1 MADETSN
8 HAPENENDELG
19 GAVADDFEAA
29 GETNSEYEDPEDA
42 FNEGVDDI
50 PSSGLLSF
58 YDRLRGRIT
67 RSVER
72 RSGKLGKGTVRVLLV
87 VPDIFILMVRMVLD
101 REIPNHTRALIGG
114 ALAYFLLPLDFL
126 PEALLGVGG
135 YVDDA
140 VLAAAVL
147 SQVLGTELEPYAR
160 KHWSGSE
167 DIRVVLRDIA
177 SAGRSL
183 LGESVFDRLKRLLEK
198 RGITMD
204 ETAH

>member
-1 MADETSN
+1 MTDDTTKTAS
-8 HAPENENDELG
+8 ANDDALG
-19 GAVADDFEAA
+19 DA
-29 GETNSEYEDPEDA
+29 EYDDPEDT
-42 FNEGVDDI
+42 FEGGVDDI

-58 YDRLRGRIT
+58 YDRLRKKIT
-67 RSVER
+67 RAIER
-72 RSGKLGKGTVRVLLV
+72 RGGRLGQGTVKVLLV

-101 REIPNHTRALIGG
+101 REIPSHTRAMIGG

-177 SAGRSL
+177 AAGRSL
-183 LGESVFDRLKRLLEK
+183 LGESVFDRLKRLLAK
-198 RGITMD
+198 RGIEM
-204 ETAH
+204 EQGA

>member
-1 MADETSN
+1 MPDDTPKN
-8 HAPENENDELG
+8 VPENDMDDLG
-19 GAVADDFEAA
+19 GAAADDFDA
-29 GETNSEYEDPEDA
+29 YDDPEDT
-42 FNEGVDDI
+42 FDEGMDDI

-58 YDRLRGRIT
+58 YDRLREKIT
-67 RSVER
+67 RAVER

-101 REIPNHTRALIGG
+101 KEIPNHTRALIGG
-114 ALAYFLLPLDFL
+114 ALAYFVLPIDFL

-140 VLAAAVL
+140 VLASLVL

-183 LGESVFDRLKRLLEK
+183 LGESVFERLKRLLKK
-198 RGITMD
+198 RGI
-204 ETAH
+204 EVEEA

>member
-1 MADETSN
+1 MTDDTTKTAS
-8 HAPENENDELG
+8 ANDDALG
-19 GAVADDFEAA
+19 DA
-29 GETNSEYEDPEDA
+29 EYDDPEDT
-42 FNEGVDDI
+42 FEDGVDDI

-58 YDRLRGRIT
+58 YDRLREKIARA
-67 RSVER
+67 VER
-72 RSGKLGKGTVRVLLV
+72 RGGRLGQGTVKVLLV

-101 REIPNHTRALIGG
+101 REIPSHTRAMIGG

-177 SAGRSL
+177 AAGRSL
-183 LGESVFDRLKRLLEK
+183 LGESVFDRLKRLLSK
-198 RGITMD
+198 RGIEM
-204 ETAH
+204 EEA